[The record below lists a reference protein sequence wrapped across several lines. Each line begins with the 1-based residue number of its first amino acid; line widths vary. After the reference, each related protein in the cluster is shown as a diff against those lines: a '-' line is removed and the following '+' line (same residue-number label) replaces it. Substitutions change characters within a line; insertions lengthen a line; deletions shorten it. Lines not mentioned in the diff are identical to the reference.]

1 MALLA
6 QACSPP
12 EQSTP
17 GQAPPRRNPAHS
29 LDGASRGTQINRNCL
44 GCAFRLANPAEAARR
59 ARAHPVHPSPGHA
72 RPHQPLPTK
81 PQAPLVLRAPS
92 SLHPGQSRSGFYDP
106 LERPAPPARQPRPRS
121 LPPAPTQAPRA
132 AASARSQTLSPAS
145 RAPAPRAAPRSP
157 PRPASRALGVA
168 AVSCGG
174 ACSRFASRSR
184 TPSSSSVVAARLQVG
199 RLPLRCGS
207 PCRRALLGARRG
219 PGQLEGAAARGAH
232 TVMAA
237 GRRAPQ
243 VLHGLL
249 EPCWVLF
256 CLGGAFCFFGPIRCS
271 RLSYF

>member
-17 GQAPPRRNPAHS
+17 GQAPPRRYPAHS
-29 LDGASRGTQINRNCL
+29 LDGASKGTQINRNCL

-72 RPHQPLPTK
+72 RPHQTLPTK

-106 LERPAPPARQPRPRS
+106 LERPRPPRPRS

-145 RAPAPRAAPRSP
+145 RAPAPAPRAAPRSP
-157 PRPASRALGVA
+157 PRPACRTLGVA

-184 TPSSSSVVAARLQVG
+184 TPSSSSVVAAGLQVG
-199 RLPLRCGS
+199 RLPCGRGLRVAGLRVDAGS
-207 PCRRALLGARRG
+207 
-219 PGQLEGAAARGAH
+219 
-232 TVMAA
+232 
-237 GRRAPQ
+237 
-243 VLHGLL
+243 
-249 EPCWVLF
+249 
-256 CLGGAFCFFGPIRCS
+256 
-271 RLSYF
+271 